1 MFRKPQADEA
11 VSRDKSDTSHGNLGN
26 HSIKLTAAMLQNTR
40 PDQLTE
46 ADSTG
51 RCNTFAEHL
60 RGRLVAERLAQPL
73 V

>member
-40 PDQLTE
+40 PD
-46 ADSTG
+46 
-51 RCNTFAEHL
+51 
-60 RGRLVAERLAQPL
+60 
-73 V
+73 